1 MSRSNVSYD
10 ALVHC
15 PVKAVQKFVRSFNNL
30 LKGGFMDATAEQKY
44 NFDVVRWFTVMAVVY
59 LVVGALVGV
68 YIASEL
74 AWPFLNFDIPYI
86 SFGRLRPLHTN
97 AVIFAFGGCAL
108 MATSYYSVQRT
119 CGVRLW
125 SDKLAWFVFFGWN
138 LIIVLA
144 VISYPLGIT
153 QAKEYAELEWPIDLL
168 IAVVWLVYSFN
179 FIMTLATRKSSHIYV
194 SNWFFLGMMVMIT
207 YLHVVNSLAI
217 PVDLFKSYSLFSGVQ
232 DAMVQWWWGHNAV
245 GFYLTA
251 GFLGIMYYFVPK
263 QAGRPVYSYRL
274 SVIHFWAL
282 MFGYVW
288 LGAHH
293 LQYTALPDWTGSLGA
308 AVSLAMII
316 PSWGGAVNG
325 MMTLSGAWD
334 KLRTDYILR
343 FMIMSLAFYAM
354 STFEGPVMS
363 LKTVNALSHYTDWTV
378 GHVHSGALGWVAMV
392 AIGAIYHLMMKT
404 FHTEMWS
411 MKLINAHF
419 WTATIGTVI
428 YVVAMWV
435 SGIMQGLMWRAYDEY
450 GTLAYTFAESVEAM
464 HPYYAMRAVGGMIFL
479 LGAVLMLVN
488 VLMTVKKAAG
498 EGTLQQARTAAASA

>member
-1 MSRSNVSYD
+1 
-10 ALVHC
+10 
-15 PVKAVQKFVRSFNNL
+15 
-30 LKGGFMDATAEQKY
+30 MDATAEQKY
-44 NFDVVRWFTVMAVVY
+44 DYGVVRWFTVMAAVY
-59 LVVGALVGV
+59 LMVGALVGV

-74 AWPFLNFDIPYI
+74 AWPFLNFDLEYI
-86 SFGRLRPLHTN
+86 TFGRLRPLHTN
-97 AVIFAFGGCAL
+97 AVIFAYGGCAL
-108 MATSYYSVQRT
+108 MATAFYSVQRT
-119 CGVRLW
+119 CATRLW
-125 SDKLAWFVFFGWN
+125 SNKLAWFTFIGWN
-138 LIIVLA
+138 LIIVSA
-144 VISYPLGIT
+144 VISFPLGLT
-153 QAKEYAELEWPIDLL
+153 QGKEYAELEWPIDIA
-168 IAVVWLVYSFN
+168 IAVVWLSYMFN
-179 FIMTLATRKSSHIYV
+179 FIMTIANRKTSHIYV

-207 YLHVVNSLAI
+207 YLHVVNSLAV
-217 PVDLFKSYSLFSGVQ
+217 PVGLFKSYSIFSGVQ
-232 DAMVQWWWGHNAV
+232 DAMIQWWWGHNAV

-263 QAGRPVYSYRL
+263 QANRPVYSYRL

-334 KLRTDYILR
+334 KLRTDYVLR
-343 FMIMSLAFYAM
+343 FLIMSLAFYAM

-363 LKTVNALSHYTDWTV
+363 IKTVNALSHYTDWTV

-392 AIGAIYHLMMKT
+392 GIGAIYHMMTKV
-404 FHTEMWS
+404 FHVQLWS
-411 MKLINAHF
+411 TKLVNAHF
-419 WTATIGTVI
+419 WTATIGTVVYI
-428 YVVAMWV
+428 VAMWV

-479 LGAVLMLVN
+479 LGTVLMVFN
-488 VLMTVKKAAG
+488 ILMTVAKASADG
-498 EGTLQQARTAAASA
+498 SVQAARTAPATA

>member
-1 MSRSNVSYD
+1 VE
-10 ALVHC
+10 
-15 PVKAVQKFVRSFNNL
+15 
-30 LKGGFMDATAEQKY
+30 ATQTEQKY
-44 NFDVVRWFTVMAVVY
+44 NFEVVRWFTIMAVVY
-59 LVVGALVGV
+59 LVVGTLVGV
-68 YIASEL
+68 LIASQL
-74 AWPFLNFDIPYI
+74 AWPVLNFDIAELT
-86 SFGRLRPLHTN
+86 FGRLRPLHTN
-97 AVIFAFGGCAL
+97 AVIFAFGGCVL
-108 MATSYYSVQRT
+108 MASGFYSVQRT
-119 CGVRLW
+119 CSVRMW
-125 SDKLAWFVFFGWN
+125 SNKMAWFTFWGWN
-138 LIIVLA
+138 TIIVLA
-144 VISYPLGIT
+144 VVTLPLGIT
-153 QAKEYAELEWPIDLL
+153 QGKEYAELEWPIDLM
-168 IAVVWLVYSFN
+168 IAVVWLSFAFN
-179 FIMTLATRKSSHIYV
+179 FAMTIASRKTSHIYV

-217 PVDLFKSYSLFSGVQ
+217 PVELFKSYSVFSGVQ

-263 QAGRPVYSYRL
+263 QAGRPVFSYRL

-343 FMIMSLAFYAM
+343 FLIMSLAFYAM

-363 LKTVNALSHYTDWTV
+363 AKTVNALSHYTDWTV

-392 AIGAIYHLMMKT
+392 AAGALYHMV
-404 FHTEMWS
+404 E
-411 MKLINAHF
+411 KLWDTKMFSAKLVNTHF
-419 WTATIGTVI
+419 WLATIGTVVYI
-428 YVVAMWV
+428 TAMWV
-435 SGIMQGLMWRAYDEY
+435 SGIMQGMMWRMYDDN
-450 GTLAYTFAESVEAM
+450 GVLLYTFAESVAEM
-464 HPYYAMRAVGGMIFL
+464 HPYYAMRAIGGMIYW
-479 LGAVLMLVN
+479 LGGAIMLYN
-488 VLMTVKKAAG
+488 VVMTIRQAAG
-498 EGTLQQARTAAASA
+498 QRSTAAATA

>member
-1 MSRSNVSYD
+1 
-10 ALVHC
+10 
-15 PVKAVQKFVRSFNNL
+15 
-30 LKGGFMDATAEQKY
+30 MDAKAEQKY
-44 NFDVVRWFTVMAVVY
+44 NYDVVRWFTIMAVVY

-68 YIASEL
+68 FIASQL
-74 AWPFLNFDIPYI
+74 AWPVLNFDSPYL

-97 AVIFAFGGCAL
+97 AVIFAFGGCVL
-108 MATSYYSVQRT
+108 MGTAFYTVQRT

-125 SDKLAWFVFFGWN
+125 SDKLAWFTFWGWN
-138 LIIVLA
+138 LIILSA
-144 VISYPLGIT
+144 VITLPLGIT
-153 QAKEYAELEWPIDLL
+153 QSKEYAELEWPIDIA
-168 IAVVWLVYSFN
+168 IAVVWLSYMFN
-179 FIMTLATRKSSHIYV
+179 FIMTIANRKTSHIYV
-194 SNWFFLGMMVMIT
+194 SNWFYLGMLVMIT

-217 PVDLFKSYSLFSGVQ
+217 PVGLFKSYSVFSGVQ
-232 DAMVQWWWGHNAV
+232 DAMIQWWWGHNAV

-251 GFLGIMYYFVPK
+251 GFLDIMYYYVPK
-263 QAGRPVYSYRL
+263 QAGRPVYSYSL
-274 SVIHFWAL
+274 SVVHFWAL

-334 KLRTDYILR
+334 KLRTDYVLR
-343 FMIMSLAFYAM
+343 FLIISLAFYAM

-363 LKTVNALSHYTDWTV
+363 IKTVNALSHYTDWTI

-392 AIGAIYHLMMKT
+392 AVGAIYHMMT
-404 FHTEMWS
+404 RIYHVELYS
-411 MKLINAHF
+411 IKLVNLHF

-428 YVVAMWV
+428 YIVAMWV

-464 HPYYAMRAVGGMIFL
+464 HPYYAMRAVGGAIFL
-479 LGAVLMLVN
+479 LGAVIMLYN
-488 VLMTVKKAAG
+488 IIMTVRKSVSSG
-498 EGTLQQARTAAASA
+498 SLQSARTAMATA